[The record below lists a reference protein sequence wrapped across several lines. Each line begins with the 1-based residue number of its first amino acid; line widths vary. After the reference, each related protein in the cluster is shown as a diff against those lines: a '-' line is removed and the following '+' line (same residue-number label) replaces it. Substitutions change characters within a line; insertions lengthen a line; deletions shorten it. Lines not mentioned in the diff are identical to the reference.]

1 MADLLPIHKVGV
13 GEDLQYFRTSDVYGT
28 TGGLGARVGIT
39 KVADAALT
47 GKETIVPVKEV
58 LRTADLFRI
67 SIRYK
72 TAAGKKKSG
81 KLLVARDSMSKIF
94 GTVAGDKLEGL
105 PYTING
111 GASKGNI
118 TSVGSI
124 RRATTY

>member
-39 KVADAALT
+39 KVAEASLT
-47 GKETIVPVKEV
+47 GSETIVPVKEV
-58 LRTADLFRI
+58 LRTADLIRI
-67 SIRYK
+67 GIRYK
-72 TAAGKKKSG
+72 TPGGKKKSG
-81 KLLVARDSMSKIF
+81 KLLVSRASMSKIF
-94 GTVAGDKLEGL
+94 GTVAGEKLEGL

-118 TSVGSI
+118 TSIGSI